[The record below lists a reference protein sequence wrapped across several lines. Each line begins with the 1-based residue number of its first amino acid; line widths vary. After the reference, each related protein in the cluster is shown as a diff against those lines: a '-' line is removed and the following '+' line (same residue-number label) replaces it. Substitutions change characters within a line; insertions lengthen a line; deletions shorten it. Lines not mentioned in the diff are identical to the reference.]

1 MSPQFAF
8 VGQKRSQANR
18 DRSGNISEKLD
29 DSIRSPS
36 IKSESVSIHEGD
48 EEPQSVSEDQY
59 EPA

>member
-8 VGQKRSQANR
+8 GGQKRGNNRERSANA
-18 DRSGNISEKLD
+18 SEKLD

-48 EEPQSVSEDQY
+48 EEPQSISEDQY
-59 EPA
+59 EHS